1 MPLNRDIY
9 RRIYIMFDQDEKGC
23 SLYKDRELSGYLKVE
38 TRGNRG
44 RLTTALQNLNPNFTY
59 KVKLLKNGDKAVVA
73 DFGAVRV
80 DEKGRGGAEWTFDAD
95 NIQNTG
101 VKFEEFSV
109 AFIEA
114 DDGSNKL
121 IPLSSVMDKKR
132 FNWKSLYKKYL
143 SLLDSDNEKITNKSS
158 DNDDSEIEDKSYT
171 EESKM
176 FEIDSTGSI
185 EDKTDEIYEVELTK
199 ENIFTEKK
207 DVNSSYAEAEPDVHD
222 EEKNEVISNFKNT
235 DKKSSDFKIAA
246 SENEGYIKYLKE
258 YINNI
263 VNYLEEVQP
272 FEKNLEG
279 YRWWKIKTGH
289 MDGNFDHYLVGFVN
303 DEDGTLKYIA
313 YGMPGFFTLADQPFG
328 GMTGFVFWH
337 PVKENLR
344 GAGDEGYWIL
354 HIDAKTGQIAVPK
367 EPTPPPFI

>member
-1 MPLNRDIY
+1 
-9 RRIYIMFDQDEKGC
+9 MFDQDEKGC

-44 RLTTALQNLNPNFTY
+44 RITTALQNLNPKFTY
-59 KVKLLKNGDKAVVA
+59 NVKLLKNGNKAVVA

-101 VKFEEFSV
+101 VKLEEFSV

-114 DDGSNKL
+114 DDGINKL
-121 IPLSSVMDKKR
+121 IPLSSIMDKKR
-132 FNWKSLYKKYL
+132 FNWKLLYKKYL
-143 SLLDSDNEKITNKSS
+143 SSLASDNEKFTDKSS
-158 DNDDSEIEDKSYT
+158 DYDDSEIENKSYT
-171 EESKM
+171 EENKM
-176 FEIDSTGSI
+176 LEIDAADSDEG
-185 EDKTDEIYEVELTK
+185 KTSEIYEAELAE
-199 ENIFTEKK
+199 ENTFTEKN
-207 DVNSSYAEAEPDVHD
+207 DIDNSQAETEPDIHD
-222 EEKNEVISNFKNT
+222 EEKNEINSNFENAN
-235 DKKSSDFKIAA
+235 KKSSDFKIAA
-246 SENEGYIKYLKE
+246 SESEGYIKYLKE

-279 YRWWKIKTGH
+279 YRWWKIKTGY
-289 MDGNFDHYLVGFVN
+289 MEGNFDHYLVGFVN
-303 DEDGTLKYIA
+303 DEDGTLKYIV
-313 YGMPGFFTLADQPFG
+313 YGMPGFFTLADQPFS
-328 GMTGFVFWH
+328 GMTGFVLWH

-367 EPTPPPFI
+367 EPTPPPII